1 MTTQDLKKAIEN
13 LAKEE
18 NISFMD
24 ACKAMQGASA
34 TKGDEKMIMAIHK
47 IKMSHYENIQV
58 QG

>member
-24 ACKAMQGASA
+24 ACKAMQGAAQRNMVRQYSA
-34 TKGDEKMIMAIHK
+34 
-47 IKMSHYENIQV
+47 V
-58 QG
+58 